1 VNSDTN
7 IKFYV
12 SGKIMT
18 KPFSTVFVAA
28 VVVYDGYHSKLKCLL
43 KSTGNFIVQTISV
56 IVSTG
61 GLFLL
66 TFSTWQLTL
75 DQPHC
80 CSEANYS
87 SLAMSH
93 QFGISSS
100 HQQSMANCSELNK
113 VTFLE
118 HLGFG
123 ISPALN
129 IALAI
134 VGLMVSITQL

>member
-1 VNSDTN
+1 
-7 IKFYV
+7 
-12 SGKIMT
+12 ML
-18 KPFSTVFVAA
+18 A
-28 VVVYDGYHSKLKCLL
+28 VVNILCLL
-43 KSTGNFIVQTISV
+43 SIGNFIIQTVSV
-56 IVSTG
+56 IVLTC

-66 TFSTWQLTL
+66 TFSLTWQLTL

-87 SLAMSH
+87 SLEMFYMCQS
-93 QFGISSS
+93 GISSS
-100 HQQSMANCSELNK
+100 SQPENMANCSELNK

-134 VGLMVSITQL
+134 IGLLVI

>member
-1 VNSDTN
+1 MV
-7 IKFYV
+7 I
-12 SGKIMT
+12 
-18 KPFSTVFVAA
+18 
-28 VVVYDGYHSKLKCLL
+28 YHRLQHKLMFLYLIILHACSADLQHDFFFA
-43 KSTGNFIVQTISV
+43 SVGNFIVQTVSV
-56 IVSTG
+56 VVSTS

-87 SLAMSH
+87 SLTVSYQSGLSTGH
-93 QFGISSS
+93 
-100 HQQSMANCSELNK
+100 QSMANCSELNK

-118 HLGFG
+118 HFNLG
-123 ISPALN
+123 ISPSLN

-134 VGLMVSITQL
+134 VGLMVNVHYL

>member
-1 VNSDTN
+1 M
-7 IKFYV
+7 V
-12 SGKIMT
+12 SL
-18 KPFSTVFVAA
+18 VFLSV
-28 VVVYDGYHSKLKCLL
+28 
-43 KSTGNFIVQTISV
+43 GNFIVQTISV
-56 IVSTG
+56 IVSTC

-80 CSEANYS
+80 CFEANYS
-87 SLAMSH
+87 SLAMLYHS
-93 QFGISSS
+93 GLSSD

-134 VGLMVSITQL
+134 IGLMVNKTLLTCVSQENK